1 MCVFMCFCAYLTLLH
16 RSHSCTLHFDFS
28 YLRTVQFGVIPLYFL
43 EDKFHFVLHVLLC
56 CYISKHVWFAWF
68 VDFFMVDGSIKVWE
82 LNFAGPVPDEG
93 DHPTELEGNRGID
106 DTCNDPKTFE
116 AIDDK
121 ECQDNGCNPLMVKWL
136 AKMKGDVSRS
146 RLVCREIKK
155 AKNKDEQLGP
165 EDVFSPMPLSVV

>member
-1 MCVFMCFCAYLTLLH
+1 MFYFVATFQNM
-16 RSHSCTLHFDFS
+16 
-28 YLRTVQFGVIPLYFL
+28 FGSLG
-43 EDKFHFVLHVLLC
+43 
-56 CYISKHVWFAWF
+56 SWTSSWS
-68 VDFFMVDGSIKVWE
+68 DGSIKVWE

-146 RLVCREIKK
+146 RLVCREIKEGQ
-155 AKNKDEQLGP
+155 EQG
-165 EDVFSPMPLSVV
+165 